1 HGIKRGRSRRRAETV
16 PGVRSAGD
24 AELDAAV
31 PAPGGLVGALH
42 RGRALAEAHDLEP
55 RARNAEV
62 LEVLARRVG
71 AALAEREV
79 VLLAAALVGVAL
91 DDHGPPLAAVLDRAR
106 VRLQRRARVRA
117 DVVAV
122 VVEVDA
128 RELAHL
134 LRLAVAV
141 AGRADAAPG
150 VELAR
155 ADAAAIAGLVRGARP
170 LLGAAGRRQRQR
182 ERERPDAD
190 RDPAAGSPLRPATP
204 RRAVPDGSAPDR
216 FAPDGLVPARV
227 HRRNPTPVVP
237 VRAELDAR
245 SLERVCR
252 PRNGA
257 LDGAR
262 RFRFEAR
269 RARPTA

>member
-1 HGIKRGRSRRRAETV
+1 MMWPPDRVHPASTPAFLSARARILPPWTGMGGLLASDRGFERGHGIKRGRSRRRAETV

-122 VVEVDA
+122 VVEV
-128 RELAHL
+128 
-134 LRLAVAV
+134 
-141 AGRADAAPG
+141 
-150 VELAR
+150 
-155 ADAAAIAGLVRGARP
+155 
-170 LLGAAGRRQRQR
+170 
-182 ERERPDAD
+182 
-190 RDPAAGSPLRPATP
+190 
-204 RRAVPDGSAPDR
+204 
-216 FAPDGLVPARV
+216 
-227 HRRNPTPVVP
+227 
-237 VRAELDAR
+237 
-245 SLERVCR
+245 
-252 PRNGA
+252 
-257 LDGAR
+257 
-262 RFRFEAR
+262 
-269 RARPTA
+269 